1 MKYNNP
7 VSTQKILKAKKMMD
21 ENDASILNF
30 STNKANM
37 KPISPMLTDISRVKK
52 AELKRLNKR

>member
-37 KPISPMLTDISRVKK
+37 KPISPMLMDSSRVRK
-52 AELKRLNKR
+52 AELKRLNTR